1 LWDTDGF
8 AYTSWKLDRGWQMS
22 NSDSFIDEVTEEVR
36 RDRLFGYFRRYG
48 WIPAVIIIGLVG
60 GTAYNEWS
68 TVQVAQVA
76 QARGDA
82 LLDALELEDVAE
94 RAASLSTIAHEDE
107 EALVAK
113 LLAAG
118 VDAEQAADLLG
129 SIATD
134 NTQPQYIRDLARL
147 KMASIDGAVTVDE
160 AAAILVELS
169 EPGGV
174 YRNVAME
181 LLVAL
186 ELRRGSIEAAL
197 ALLQAHIKDADASS
211 EQIQRMAELI
221 VALGAIPELA
231 Y

>member
-1 LWDTDGF
+1 
-8 AYTSWKLDRGWQMS
+8 MS

-113 LLAAG
+113 LLAPG

-134 NTQPQYIRDLARL
+134 NTQPQYIRDLARW

>member
-1 LWDTDGF
+1 
-8 AYTSWKLDRGWQMS
+8 MS

-94 RAASLSTIAHEDE
+94 RAASLSTIAQEDE
-107 EALVAK
+107 DALVAK

-134 NTQPQYIRDLARL
+134 DTQPQYIRDLARL

-197 ALLQAHIKDADASS
+197 ALLQAHIKDANASS

-221 VALGAIPELA
+221 VALGEIPELA

>member
-1 LWDTDGF
+1 
-8 AYTSWKLDRGWQMS
+8 MS

-48 WIPAVIIIGLVG
+48 WIPAVIIIALVG

-107 EALVAK
+107 DALVAK

-134 NTQPQYIRDLARL
+134 DTQPQYIRDLARL